1 MGHGYEPNPATEND
15 RHGRTEPRDAE
26 RGCPGRAVV
35 RPACYHSSG
44 TGKGTIPMLRYLL
57 EGIAVGCS
65 AILALILAIGVALVV
80 IAALPGSESTPVAFP
95 PSLGSAEIMRF
106 IVLFLAIVIA
116 WITGRVLLSRR

>member
-1 MGHGYEPNPATEND
+1 
-15 RHGRTEPRDAE
+15 
-26 RGCPGRAVV
+26 
-35 RPACYHSSG
+35 
-44 TGKGTIPMLRYLL
+44 MLRYLL

-65 AILALILAIGVALVV
+65 AILALILAVGVALVV

-95 PSLGSAEIMRF
+95 PSLGSAEIMHF